1 MYAKPLSN
9 FICLLYWP
17 FHDLSYKCDQWS
29 IKIQLLWIR
38 NISINWQF
46 MKNSIW
52 LFKGYGSNVKFW
64 EPLAERKRYINFK
77 DQIQQLNVTRVA
89 WNLICLK
96 IIHVVLW
103 MWNIFHW
110 NLFFFWL
117 QIQINFFLWCKA
129 LGTLINHLF
138 SGAFFLDFECFV
150 SRIEFLFIFK
160 CTNCHCSGSKNLCLF
175 P

>member
-1 MYAKPLSN
+1 MKCIMKSQRQFLYGLN
-9 FICLLYWP
+9 F
-17 FHDLSYKCDQWS
+17 WS
-29 IKIQLLWIR
+29 DVITW
-38 NISINWQF
+38 NWWF

-52 LFKGYGSNVKFW
+52 LFKGYCPNVKLW

-110 NLFFFWL
+110 NLFFFFDCKHWRGQGKSL
-117 QIQINFFLWCKA
+117 FLTNFFLLCIRLA
-129 LGTLINHLF
+129 LWSIIYFF
-138 SGAFFLDFECFV
+138 SWF
-150 SRIEFLFIFK
+150 
-160 CTNCHCSGSKNLCLF
+160 
-175 P
+175 

>member
-9 FICLLYWP
+9 FICLFYWP

-103 MWNIFHW
+103 MWNFPLEFI
-110 NLFFFWL
+110 LFVTVNYPKEVSKL
-117 QIQINFFLWCKA
+117 TFFL
-129 LGTLINHLF
+129 LF
-138 SGAFFLDFECFV
+138 MHISL
-150 SRIEFLFIFK
+150 
-160 CTNCHCSGSKNLCLF
+160 
-175 P
+175 